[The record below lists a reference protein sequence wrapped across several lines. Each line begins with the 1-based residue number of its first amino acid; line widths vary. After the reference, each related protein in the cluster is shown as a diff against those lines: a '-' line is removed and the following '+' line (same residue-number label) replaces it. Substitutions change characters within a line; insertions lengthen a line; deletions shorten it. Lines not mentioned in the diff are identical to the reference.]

1 MEIEL
6 NKVIVVKLG
15 GSIFHNKDTT
25 VADIVKLQQQGR
37 QLVIVHGGANIVN
50 GWLKRLD
57 IPTRIIHGERATDAA
72 TLEVVAAVL
81 GGLVNKE
88 IVAAII
94 DAGGQAVGISGAD
107 GGLLQAKMR
116 NKEMGYMGNVVRVN
130 PAPLVALLGAGIIP
144 VVSPVSLH
152 AVDRPKGAPRLL
164 NINGDPAAGEIAAAI
179 GAERLIFL
187 TDVAGINDGSGRL
200 LADLTPEEAEALLAS
215 GVASGGMVPKV
226 RACLKALSGGAAA
239 CIIDGNQP
247 HILLKEIEEGGCGT
261 RIAARAG

>member
-1 MEIEL
+1 LETEL
-6 NKVIVVKLG
+6 NKVIVIKLG

-25 VADIVKLQQQGR
+25 VADIVKLQKQGR

-50 GWLKRLD
+50 GWLKRLK
-57 IPTRIIHGERATDAA
+57 IPTRIIHGERVTDAA

-94 DAGGQAVGISGAD
+94 SGGGQAVGISGAD

-116 NKEMGYMGNVVRVN
+116 NEEMGYMGNVVRVN
-130 PAPLVALLGAGIIP
+130 PAPLVALLAAGIIP

-200 LADLTPEEAEALLAS
+200 LAELTPA
-215 GVASGGMVPKV
+215 GGQGLPQGTL
-226 RACLKALSGGAAA
+226 RRGGRLY
-239 CIIDGNQP
+239 N
-247 HILLKEIEEGGCGT
+247 
-261 RIAARAG
+261 

>member
-1 MEIEL
+1 LETEL

-25 VADIVKLQQQGR
+25 IADIVQLQQQGR
-37 QLVIVHGGANIVN
+37 QLVVIHGGANIVN
-50 GWLKRLD
+50 GWLKRLS

-88 IVAAII
+88 IVAAIFA
-94 DAGGQAVGISGAD
+94 AGGQAVGISGAD

-116 NKEMGYMGNVVRVN
+116 NEEMGYMGNVVRVD
-130 PAPLVALLGAGIIP
+130 PAPLMALLMAGIVP

-179 GAERLIFL
+179 NAERLIFL
-187 TDVAGINDGSGRL
+187 TDVDGIRDDSGRL
-200 LADLTPEEAEALLAS
+200 LADLTPEEAEALLTS
-215 GVASGGMVPKV
+215 GVASGGMIPKV
-226 RACLKALSGGAAA
+226 KACLRGISGGAIA
-239 CIIDGNQP
+239 CVIDGNQP

-261 RIAARAG
+261 RIAARVG